1 MKGESFQPCCAKM
14 GPSRNGSHT
23 TGTPAFAARP
33 SIRAAERYEYVLP
46 NSNQNSSRTHLPRSS
61 NRRSLPLSR
70 EMVQEPHNSFDKPPD
85 WYDNVGGVSDHGGRT
100 RLRDRAAD
108 QLLDMVISSGLS
120 QGERLPPERELV
132 GRLGV
137 SRTVVREALNLL
149 EARGLISIEHGRGA
163 VVSGGSTHAVRD
175 TLGLLLRV
183 RPKALWELLEIREIL
198 EVEISGLAAERA
210 GEVEVRE
217 MRGQL
222 ARMETLIDAPEGY
235 VDADVEFHAL
245 LVRSTGNEVLL
256 TMLDPIVE
264 LLRTSRRVSASR
276 PGSARRALREHEEI
290 LGRVES
296 GDAEGAREGMR
307 VHLANTARDI
317 EAALAEGML
326 GEEDMGEMDEG

>member
-1 MKGESFQPCCAKM
+1 MNE
-14 GPSRNGSHT
+14 
-23 TGTPAFAARP
+23 
-33 SIRAAERYEYVLP
+33 
-46 NSNQNSSRTHLPRSS
+46 
-61 NRRSLPLSR
+61 
-70 EMVQEPHNSFDKPPD
+70 
-85 WYDNVGGVSDHGGRT
+85 HGGRT

-108 QLLDMVISSGLS
+108 QLLDMVVSSGLS
-120 QGERLPPERELV
+120 PGERLPPERELV
-132 GRLGV
+132 GLLGV

-183 RPKALWELLEIREIL
+183 RPKAPWELLEIRKIL

-210 GEVEVRE
+210 GKEDVRE

-222 ARMETLIDAPEGY
+222 SRMETLIKAPEGY

-245 LVRSTGNEVLL
+245 LARSTRNEVLL
-256 TMLDPIVE
+256 TMLDPVVE
-264 LLRTSRRVSASR
+264 LLRASREVSASR

-290 LGRVES
+290 LGCVEA
-296 GDAEGAREGMR
+296 GHTDGARERMR
-307 VHLANTARDI
+307 AHLVNTAEDI

-326 GEEDMGEMDEG
+326 GEEMREMDGA

>member
-1 MKGESFQPCCAKM
+1 MNEQ
-14 GPSRNGSHT
+14 
-23 TGTPAFAARP
+23 
-33 SIRAAERYEYVLP
+33 
-46 NSNQNSSRTHLPRSS
+46 
-61 NRRSLPLSR
+61 
-70 EMVQEPHNSFDKPPD
+70 
-85 WYDNVGGVSDHGGRT
+85 GGRT
-100 RLRDRAAD
+100 RLRDRAAE
-108 QLLDMVISSGLS
+108 QLLDMVVSSGLRPG
-120 QGERLPPERELV
+120 QRLPPERELV

-163 VVSGGSTHAVRD
+163 VVSGGSTRAVRD

-210 GEVEVRE
+210 QEDDVRE

-222 ARMETLIDAPEGY
+222 DRMGSLIDAPEGY

-245 LVRSTGNEVLL
+245 LARSTGNEVLL

-264 LLRTSRRVSASR
+264 LLRASREVSASR

-290 LGRVES
+290 LHCVEA
-296 GDAEGAREGMR
+296 GDAGGARERMR
-307 VHLANTARDI
+307 VHLANTAGDI
-317 EAALAEGML
+317 EAAL
-326 GEEDMGEMDEG
+326 GEEMREMDDV

>member
-1 MKGESFQPCCAKM
+1 
-14 GPSRNGSHT
+14 
-23 TGTPAFAARP
+23 
-33 SIRAAERYEYVLP
+33 
-46 NSNQNSSRTHLPRSS
+46 
-61 NRRSLPLSR
+61 
-70 EMVQEPHNSFDKPPD
+70 MV
-85 WYDNVGGVSDHGGRT
+85 V
-100 RLRDRAAD
+100 
-108 QLLDMVISSGLS
+108 SSGLS
-120 QGERLPPERELV
+120 PGERLPPERELV

-183 RPKALWELLEIREIL
+183 RPKALWELLEIRKIL
-198 EVEISGLAAERA
+198 EVEIAGLAADRA
-210 GEVEVRE
+210 EGEDVRQ

-222 ARMETLIDAPEGY
+222 DRMETLIDAPEGY

-245 LVRSTGNEVLL
+245 LARSTCNGVLL

-264 LLRTSRRVSASR
+264 LLRASREVSASR

-290 LGRVES
+290 LRCVEA
-296 GDAEGAREGMR
+296 GDAEGARQRMR

-317 EAALAEGML
+317 EAALGESML
-326 GEEDMGEMDEG
+326 EPREMDGV